1 MNLSPHNIPSYC
13 HTNTSPEKRTGYG
26 QHGDYVFGWKGD
38 SLQQAMDNSCFAT
51 NCKQLKTQNFNKAN
65 QCVVKNAVKENTD
78 GCMLSF
84 LISFALVECVLGLR

>member
-1 MNLSPHNIPSYC
+1 
-13 HTNTSPEKRTGYG
+13 
-26 QHGDYVFGWKGD
+26 
-38 SLQQAMDNSCFAT
+38 MDNSCFAT

-84 LISFALVECVLGLR
+84 LISFAFVECVLGLR